1 MKQERGLVKEFIDL
15 YHQFDTISK
24 YHGAEAVFKL
34 TRKGAQSLT
43 DLSMP
48 NSERT
53 FRELIENLYILVY
66 EGSGNGERLP
76 VKLDDK
82 KIVQKIKLFRN
93 HYVHDPDKGNQSEV
107 RRKYRQIGDFFQEY
121 IGTRAPSR
129 EELWSLAGK
138 EVLVR
143 LNKLLNLLIEH
154 FPNYNDLFE
163 KQESKIEHYF
173 EHEITKFPEERIPY
187 IEIEKK
193 GTLRPL
199 ARAPIFIPHFS
210 LSWPPEFG
218 MDSKHAIHF
227 SSRAYNASLE
237 NYKKFLKKIES
248 LWEKNMYYLAR
259 DTRNLISWSIS
270 SDGKLKYGSGFPN
283 LLKAIKDTVIG
294 MVTIFLIGCYGEDY
308 SKTFFVIISNYWKGG
323 RFRDNTLDL
332 YLSNMPLNYG
342 WVEEFNE
349 TMKIL
354 SNNTNIANSYSLKPY
369 FSRKWRSEKRY
380 TIKNKIIGG
389 VGRDGYDD
397 DRHWDQFVGLIL
409 ENPFT
414 AKDFKLEEAESTLEY
429 SKESI
434 KCPVDAFDKI
444 VMSVTNTPPDVE
456 AILSGKFY
464 GVANPIF
471 QEMIFDGYGHE
482 IHAILVWGVSLLE
495 RDKEV
500 KD

>member
-1 MKQERGLVKEFIDL
+1 MEQERDLVKEFIEL
-15 YHQFDTISK
+15 YHQFNTISK

-34 TRKGAQSLT
+34 TRKGSQSLT

-66 EGSGNGERLP
+66 EGSGYRQRLP
-76 VKLDDK
+76 IKLDDK

-93 HYVHDPDKGNQSEV
+93 HYVHDPDKGSQSEV
-107 RRKYRQIGDFFQEY
+107 RRRYRQIGDFFQEF
-121 IGTRAPSR
+121 IGTRAPSS

-143 LNKLLNLLIEH
+143 LNKFLNLMIEH
-154 FPNYNDLFE
+154 FPNYNDFFE
-163 KQESKIEHYF
+163 KRELRIEHHF
-173 EHEITKFPEERIPY
+173 EHEITRFPEERIPY

-193 GTLRPL
+193 GTLQSL

-218 MDSKHAIHF
+218 IDSKYAIHF

-248 LWEKNMYYLAR
+248 LWEKYMYYLAR
-259 DTRNLISWSIS
+259 DTRNLIAWSIS
-270 SDGKLKYGSGFPN
+270 SDGKLKYGSGFTN

-294 MVTIFLIGCYGEDY
+294 LVTIFLIGCYGEDY
-308 SKTFFVIISNYWKGG
+308 SKSFFVIISNYWKGG
-323 RFRDNTLDL
+323 RFRDNSLDI
-332 YLSNMPLNYG
+332 YLSNMPLDYG

-349 TMKIL
+349 SMKIL

-369 FSRKWRSEKRY
+369 FSRRWRSVKRRY
-380 TIKNKIIGG
+380 TIKDKIIGG
-389 VGRDGYDD
+389 VGRDGFDD
-397 DRHWDQFVGLIL
+397 ERHWDQFIGLVM

-414 AKDFKLEEAESTLEY
+414 AKDFKLEEADSPLEY

-434 KCPVDAFDKI
+434 KCPIDAFDKI
-444 VMSVTNTPPDVE
+444 VMSVTNAPPDVE
-456 AILSGKFY
+456 EILSGKFY
-464 GVANPIF
+464 GVANPTF
-471 QEMIFDGYGHE
+471 WEMIFDGYGHS

-495 RDKEV
+495 NDK
-500 KD
+500 